1 MSSTASPQQTD
12 AANGV
17 DCTRTQIDPRGPR
30 FGGAVTTVVLALALV
45 LVGTTA
51 GTVLVAWQTLVF
63 ALGAIVGL
71 HAQPYGIV
79 FRKVIRPRL
88 APPAELED
96 AAPPRFA
103 QAVGLGFLVVA
114 LIASLAGRHGG
125 RHRRHRLRAGRGV
138 PERRLRLLPRVRDV
152 PARAGGWPIASRPR
166 RPAARMRRARLQPWL
181 KSSTRACSSWRWP
194 RLAGSRSTSST
205 SCSRDRARCWHRT
218 ARASRSTRTSAR
230 CPGSSAGGS
239 GVGTGQYPTIEDF
252 RFGQE
257 AVFSTDGRPFL

>member
-1 MSSTASPQQTD
+1 MSSTVSPQQTAD
-12 AANGV
+12 SAGV

-88 APPAELED
+88 SPPAELED

-103 QAVGLGFLVVA
+103 QAVGLAFLVVA
-114 LIASLAGRHGG
+114 LIASLT
-125 RHRRHRLRAGRGV
+125 GV
-138 PERRLRLLPRVRDV
+138 TVVATVAIAFALAAAFLNAAFDFCLGCEMYLLGRRL
-152 PARAGGWPIASRPR
+152 A
-166 RPAARMRRARLQPWL
+166 
-181 KSSTRACSSWRWP
+181 
-194 RLAGSRSTSST
+194 
-205 SCSRDRARCWHRT
+205 HR
-218 ARASRSTRTSAR
+218 
-230 CPGSSAGGS
+230 
-239 GVGTGQYPTIEDF
+239 
-252 RFGQE
+252 
-257 AVFSTDGRPFL
+257 